1 MWWKNFLDAVF
12 FVLEQFVAPQETIY
26 AYLALEFPSLF
37 SFVFDSIGLVLLAIG
52 VLLVCVGV
60 STSIVMDLRSASGGA
75 GFGIFL
81 MVVAV
86 MLVFGLLFV
95 SGSLTNGG
103 LARLLTVLLLGASIL
118 LAKVCLGYSAYKS
131 GYWSGK
137 NMGVF
142 LLAVVVAIRAA
153 YLISRHGAALLAS
166 SLLVGGSIAVL
177 GGEILEGMIN
187 YHPMMAMGVML
198 LAAVG
203 VVFEPEFV
211 RCCLELVD
219 LRDVSPEHVC
229 LLVGYWCFGK
239 VLFGL
244 SFVPGLIIGAVERVV
259 GLWTNWT
266 IGRGEKGAEG

>member
-1 MWWKNFLDAVF
+1 
-12 FVLEQFVAPQETIY
+12 
-26 AYLALEFPSLF
+26 
-37 SFVFDSIGLVLLAIG
+37 
-52 VLLVCVGV
+52 
-60 STSIVMDLRSASGGA
+60 
-75 GFGIFL
+75 
-81 MVVAV
+81 
-86 MLVFGLLFV
+86 
-95 SGSLTNGG
+95 
-103 LARLLTVLLLGASIL
+103 
-118 LAKVCLGYSAYKS
+118 
-131 GYWSGK
+131 
-137 NMGVF
+137 
-142 LLAVVVAIRAA
+142 
-153 YLISRHGAALLAS
+153 
-166 SLLVGGSIAVL
+166 
-177 GGEILEGMIN
+177 
-187 YHPMMAMGVML
+187 MAMGVML